1 MKKIGFWNNY
11 TCFANNKAFDPNAY
25 GIGEDLAYPLLL
37 LKEKLEK
44 EGYILETLD
53 LDKPENYEIILFC
66 DYPNPETCCV
76 DITSIP
82 KEKKYLL
89 LTECELVYKPNARKD
104 LLENFGKVFTYD
116 DALIKECGYKKLFLP
131 NKIKAPLFVPYNNKK
146 ISTVIAGNRT
156 IKEKGELYSE
166 RLKAIRFMEKNHP
179 NEFDLFGFNWDKKTF
194 TGPKVITY
202 FNRFN
207 NLRKTFAEKHICYR
221 GKIDNKL
228 EVLSKYKFCFCYE
241 NTNAIPGYISEKIWD
256 CFFAGCIPIYYGA
269 PNVTDYI
276 PDNVFID
283 FRNFNSYEELYNFL
297 ININEEQYNQYL
309 RNTKEFLL
317 SDKAYNFSAEN
328 YAYTLIKEIK
338 NI

>member
-1 MKKIGFWNNY
+1 MKKIAFWNNY
-11 TCFANNKAFDPNAY
+11 TCFANNKAFDPTAY
-25 GIGEDLAYPLLL
+25 GIGEDLAYPLIL

-53 LDKPENYEIILFC
+53 LDKPENYEVILFC

-104 LLENFGKVFTYD
+104 LLEYFGKVFTYD
-116 DALIKECGYKKLFLP
+116 DNLVKDCGYLKLNLANKLKEPINVQFSEKKF
-131 NKIKAPLFVPYNNKK
+131 
-146 ISTVIAGNRT
+146 STIIAGN
-156 IKEKGELYSE
+156 KSNSELGELYSE

-179 NEFDLFGFNWDKKTF
+179 EDFDLYGFGWNEKTF
-194 TGPKVITY
+194 TGPKVVRY
-202 FNRFN
+202 LNRFN
-207 NLRKTFAEKHICYR
+207 YLRKKLAEKHICYR
-221 GKIDNKL
+221 GKINKKI
-228 EVLSKYKFCFCYE
+228 EVLSQYKFCFCYE

-256 CFFAGCIPIYYGA
+256 CLFAGCIPVYYGA
-269 PNVTDYI
+269 PNISEYI

-283 FRNFNSYEELYNFL
+283 FRKFNSYEAIYNHL
-297 ININEEQYNQYL
+297 KNITLEQYNEYL
-309 RNTKEFLL
+309 ENTRKFLL
-317 SDKAYNFSAEN
+317 SEKAYNFSAEK
-328 YAYTLIKEIK
+328 YADTLIKEIK